1 MKCGT
6 KDCNEVKFGYC
17 LAVLQGYECGKRPEE
32 KVSFKEKV
40 TGMGDEEEYR
50 VMTKYLSHI
59 E

>member
-17 LAVLQGYECGKRPEE
+17 LSAIQGYECGNRPKE
-32 KVSFKEKV
+32 KVKFKEKV
-40 TGMGDEEEYR
+40 TGMGDDQEYKI
-50 VMTKYLSHI
+50 MTKYLNNI